1 MLKNYLKSAI
11 RFYKYNKV
19 FTGISL
25 VGLSIALSVSFI
37 ILLFVINELSYNH
50 CHKNRKRVFRVLNYH
65 TEFKY
70 TEAQTPY
77 VLSST
82 LKEEF
87 PQIEKSV
94 KIGRVQDFRLKQKGE
109 YIDVSGAFATESDVF
124 NIFTIP
130 IIEGGPSQ
138 NLLEDQNALILSREL
153 ASKLFPN
160 QDPVGE
166 EILGY
171 VNNEENVFIVKAVF
185 ENMPENSTF
194 RPRCFVNKKWTVDDI
209 NKSFKTT
216 DAEINWRR
224 NFWTTWVLL
233 SKDCDAKLL
242 RDQFSAFEKKNIG
255 ENPENHYSLQNLS
268 DVYLGSENVSNSGR
282 MGSIRNVRLFSAIAI
297 LIVLVATINYII
309 LSTAVS
315 SGRVKEIGVRKTF
328 GAGNNNIKSQLLSE
342 SLLLAVLVLPIAL
355 VLMKLIIP
363 HAGKLFQ
370 TDLHIMSSNIIV
382 YGLVYLVL
390 TILIGITSGIYTS
403 SYLSR
408 LKVLDILKNTM
419 HLGKRKLIVRSTLIV
434 IQLVIFCSFVAGTL
448 IIRSQYQYALKKD
461 LGYYNKDILIID
473 LGYDFKGFSAYINN
487 IKSNPNVISAA
498 GTMVGIPMR
507 GFMTYLLPNFMNKD
521 VKVQV
526 EGLSVDYNF
535 IKTMGIT
542 LLKGRDF
549 SEEFGSDLTQSA
561 ILNEAAVKRLEIPD
575 PVGIQIGDH
584 KIIGVVKDFNLHSI
598 HSDIPPLEITMTD
611 KYITQVALHYKPGS
625 LNSILPMLEEEW
637 KKAAPDRPFNYSTI
651 EDIII
656 DLYSSEKNLNNIVSI
671 FALFTLLIAS
681 LGLFGLTLF
690 VARSRTKEIGIK
702 KAFGIREHAIIYSF
716 LLENFVLVSVA
727 AIISIPLTLHFM
739 IKWLMDFAYKV
750 NISWWEFGV
759 AYLVAVLV
767 VLFTVFLH
775 SYKASR
781 INPVEALRYE

>member
-19 FTGISL
+19 FTGINL

-77 VLSST
+77 VLSSS

-94 KIGRVQDFRLKQKGE
+94 NIGRVQDFRLKQKGE
-109 YIDVSGAFATESDVF
+109 YIDVSDAFATESDVF

-166 EILGY
+166 EILGS

-242 RDQFSAFEKKNIG
+242 GNQFRAFEKKNLG

-282 MGSIRNVRLFSAIAI
+282 MGNIRNVRLFSAIALLI
-297 LIVLVATINYII
+297 LVLATINYII

-315 SGRVKEIGVRKTF
+315 SGRIKEIGVRKAF
-328 GAGNNNIKSQLLSE
+328 GAGNNNIKTQLFTE
-342 SLLLAVLVLPIAL
+342 SILLAVLVLPIAL
-355 VLMKLIIP
+355 VLMKLFIP
-363 HAGKLFQ
+363 FAGRLFQ
-370 TDLHIMSSNIIV
+370 TDLHIMSSNTYLYVLI
-382 YGLVYLVL
+382 YLVL
-390 TILIGITSGIYTS
+390 TVLIGITSGIYTS
-403 SYLSR
+403 AYLSR
-408 LKVLDILKNTM
+408 LKVLDILKNTI
-419 HLGKRKLIVRSTLIV
+419 HLGKRKFFVRSSLIV

-448 IIRSQYQYALKKD
+448 SIRSQYQYALKKD

-473 LGYDFKGFSAYINN
+473 LGYDFKGYSAYINN

-521 VKVQV
+521 AKVQV

-561 ILNEAAVKRLEIPD
+561 ILNETAVKRLEIPD
-575 PVGIQIGDH
+575 PVGMQIGDY

-598 HSDIPPLEITMTD
+598 HLDIPPLEITMTD

-651 EDIII
+651 EDLII

-671 FALFTLLIAS
+671 FVLFTLLIAS

-702 KAFGIREHAIIYSF
+702 KAFGSWEHAIIYSF
-716 LLENFVLVSVA
+716 LRANFVLVSIA
-727 AIISIPLTLHFM
+727 ALISIPITLHFL
-739 IKWLMDFAYKV
+739 IKWLMNFAYKV

-759 AYLVAVLV
+759 AYLAATLV
-767 VLFTVFLH
+767 VLFTVFFH

-781 INPVEALRYE
+781 ISPVEALRYE